1 MFNYQRA
8 MAGLHALAT
17 KTLNVQDRLNPLH
30 VHCRLVERGVNKRLS
45 ILICRCYQILFYS
58 WLCWFT
64 EVAVKAC
71 TLWDA
76 HELSGLSCERAERKQ
91 SIALLVTAT
100 LVLCGSVA
108 LAIHVLFSWIP

>member
-8 MAGLHALAT
+8 VAGLHALAT
-17 KTLNVQDRLNPLH
+17 KTLNVQHRLNPLH
-30 VHCRLVERGVNKRLS
+30 IHCRLVERGVNKRLS

-58 WLCWFT
+58 WFCLFIGL
-64 EVAVKAC
+64 AVKVC

-76 HELSGLSCERAERKQ
+76 HELSGLTSERAEIKQ

-100 LVLCGSVA
+100 LVLSGTVV
-108 LAIHVLFSWIP
+108 LAIYVLFNWIP